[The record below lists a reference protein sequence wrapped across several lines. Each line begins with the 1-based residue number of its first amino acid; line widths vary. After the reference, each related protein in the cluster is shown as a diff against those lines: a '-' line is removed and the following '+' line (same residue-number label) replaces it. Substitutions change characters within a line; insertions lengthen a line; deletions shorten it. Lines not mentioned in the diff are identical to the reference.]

1 MNRDLLR
8 YEPKLTCQ
16 AQWPCETQASKPKG
30 CSTPGALRSSGLG
43 VIGLK
48 LKMGKLE
55 SMKGKDIARSIK
67 EKYFEIK

>member
-8 YEPKLTCQ
+8 YKPKLTYQ
-16 AQWPCETQASKPKG
+16 ATWPSETRASKLEG

-48 LKMGKLE
+48 LKMGKLK
-55 SMKGKDIARSIK
+55 STKGQDIAHSIK
-67 EKYFEIK
+67 VKDFE

>member
-1 MNRDLLR
+1 MNCDLLR
-8 YEPKLTCQ
+8 YDAKLTCR
-16 AQWPCETQASKPKG
+16 AQWPCETRASKPKG

-55 SMKGKDIARSIK
+55 STKGQDIARSIK
-67 EKYFEIK
+67 EKDFE